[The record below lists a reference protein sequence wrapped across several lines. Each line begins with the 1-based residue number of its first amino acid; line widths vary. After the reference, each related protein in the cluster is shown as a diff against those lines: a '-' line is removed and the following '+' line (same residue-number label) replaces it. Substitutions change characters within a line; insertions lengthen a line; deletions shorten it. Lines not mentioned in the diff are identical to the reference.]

1 MKDLLEFLRVALESP
16 VNTLLTIFLF
26 IAAIKGTYEIVKW
39 IKGELNTW
47 YQNRQK
53 ADKKDESLE
62 QRVSMLEKEN
72 AKQDEEYAHINDM
85 MQKMNTALELMAQEE
100 KANTVALCRSQL
112 WAMYGKLKDKDTL
125 TTEEYETFTDL
136 ADRYLKNG
144 GNSVFKDK
152 IIPHIK
158 SIAVED

>member
-47 YQNRQK
+47 YQNKQK

-85 MQKMNTALELMAQEE
+85 MQKMNAALELMAQEE

-112 WAMYGKLKDKDTL
+112 WTMYGKLKDKDTL